1 MGLTFFHLKSCHRQG
16 PMAST
21 SASFWRMVW
30 EQRVHVIVMITNL
43 IEQVMMMTMIIVMIM
58 VMVSIDDDN
67 KRMMLRERESVTNTG
82 QSQAARS
89 LV

>member
-1 MGLTFFHLKSCHRQG
+1 
-16 PMAST
+16 MANT

-43 IEQVMMMTMIIVMIM
+43 IEQVMMMTMMTLIIFMIM

-82 QSQAARS
+82 RSQAARS